1 MSYENRSITPRE
13 SEGLEFDGSDHAH
26 FFGSIPISE
35 LLTIAKRPE
44 QDKEDEMSHEGV
56 YTKIQDRVANESDE
70 VLRRGSEAMVEL
82 RGSAPEAPVN
92 CDRELK
98 TS

>member
-1 MSYENRSITPRE
+1 MKI
-13 SEGLEFDGSDHAH
+13 DGSDHAH

-70 VLRRGSEAMVEL
+70 VLRRGFEAMVDE
-82 RGSAPEAPVN
+82 RGGARRFPEMPS
-92 CDRELK
+92 R
-98 TS
+98 S